1 MDIGN
6 IPQFLHSGRYTLV
19 SRRTFKTLLRARNGR
34 EMGRDGYLEADLD
47 LDDFVTARERDAANY
62 ARGVAVA

>member
-1 MDIGN
+1 MEG
-6 IPQFLHSGRYTLV
+6 TL
-19 SRRTFKTLLRARNGR
+19 SYREKTSKSLLRAKNGR

-47 LDDFVTARERDAANY
+47 LDDLVTARERDAADY

>member
-1 MDIGN
+1 MEGALSYREK
-6 IPQFLHSGRYTLV
+6 PFES
-19 SRRTFKTLLRARNGR
+19 LLRAKNGR

-47 LDDFVTARERDAANY
+47 LDDLVTARKRDAADY

>member
-1 MDIGN
+1 
-6 IPQFLHSGRYTLV
+6 
-19 SRRTFKTLLRARNGR
+19 
-34 EMGRDGYLEADLD
+34 MGRDGYLEADLD

>member
-1 MDIGN
+1 MEG
-6 IPQFLHSGRYTLV
+6 TLLYCE
-19 SRRTFKTLLRARNGR
+19 KTSESLLRAKNGR

-47 LDDFVTARERDAANY
+47 LDDFVTARERDAADY